1 MDFCVDRSVPQRQRE
16 FKSRALVI
24 SGARPSQVQQLGQY
38 FLHSGTV
45 RLGRPILAN
54 TAGS

>member
-1 MDFCVDRSVPQRQRE
+1 MQVRLGRAVRTSGVGKQAADAE
-16 FKSRALVI
+16 GASRP
-24 SGARPSQVQQLGQY
+24 GFQY

-45 RLGRPILAN
+45 RLGSPILAN